1 MFSSVI
7 ISFYTKVRS
16 NLWAVGLS
24 SCSAALALISNRS
37 GVGWSWDSTDYVA
50 VGTNIANGRGLLDVT
65 GLPMTVRPPGLS
77 VLIAA
82 GVSVGLSANQ
92 FLLLLN
98 AACAFIVVNFT
109 FLLLQ
114 RALSNRAIIITAT
127 AFVAFSPALL
137 WQYSMAWS
145 EPPFLA
151 VLLIA
156 MYVSLQKMS
165 YTKAALMP
173 LLMAALFFIRYVGPV
188 FAVALMITSLLIN
201 RKQLGLIRSAVINLA
216 GFAISFLPC
225 WFWLIRNRR
234 IDGTLTGARAPGGG
248 SLIDPLK
255 TLTGTLGTWV
265 LAKPFEGGIY
275 MSWSGYPA
283 LAKFAGVSF
292 LVIFVGLLII
302 IATKNF
308 TITKFKI
315 KRFKIEESTN
325 QNKQNL
331 DVLILSAAISILYI
345 CFSAYRFVHWEL
357 GPLDNRMVIPI
368 YVPIIILVAIA
379 VEQSITNQKHI
390 RLIIG
395 VGFIALFG
403 LHLTSVTKD
412 ALAFGNDGRHWSGK
426 GFQELPIH
434 AFVKT
439 LPAKSL
445 ILSNQPQQLFSIS
458 KRPPVFTQYQIDV
471 AQKRRCGHRYFVWYN
486 TLYHDGTPNTES
498 MPQGAT
504 AIFNDSWGTIFDL
517 GSCRDDINF
526 YWP

>member
-1 MFSSVI
+1 MFASVI
-7 ISFYTKVRS
+7 SSIRTIVRS

-24 SCSAALALISNRS
+24 SCSAVLALTSNRS

-77 VLIAA
+77 ILIAA
-82 GVSVGLSANQ
+82 GISVGLSENL
-92 FLLLLN
+92 FLSLLN
-98 AACAFIVVNFT
+98 ATCAFIVVAIT
-109 FLLLQ
+109 FALLKH
-114 RALSNRAIIITAT
+114 ALINRTITIATT

-156 MYVSLQKMS
+156 MFISLQKMS

-173 LLMAALFFIRYVGPV
+173 LLMTALFFIRYVGPV
-188 FAVALMITSLLIN
+188 FAVALTITSFFIN
-201 RKQLGLIRSAVINLA
+201 RKQLGFVRSAVINSV
-216 GFAISFLPC
+216 GFLISFIPC
-225 WFWLIRNRR
+225 WLWLIRNKR

-248 SLIDPLK
+248 SLIEPLK

-275 MSWSGYPA
+275 MSWADYPA
-283 LAKFAGVSF
+283 SAKFAGIAF
-292 LVIFVGLLII
+292 LMSCACLSMI
-302 IATKNF
+302 IAIK
-308 TITKFKI
+308 KFKAT
-315 KRFKIEESTN
+315 KHADQDNRNN
-325 QNKQNL
+325 QNISL
-331 DVLILSAAISILYI
+331 LILSATIAILYI
-345 CFSAYRFVHWEL
+345 SFSAYRFVHFEL
-357 GPLDNRMVIPI
+357 GPLDNRMLIPI
-368 YVPIIILVAIA
+368 YVPVIILVAIA
-379 VEQSITNQKHI
+379 VERIIPSQRQI

-395 VGFIALFG
+395 ASFIALFG
-403 LHLTSVTKD
+403 LHLTSATRD
-412 ALAFGNDGRHWSGK
+412 ALVFGNDGRHWSGK

-434 AFVKT
+434 EFVKT

-445 ILSNQPQQLFSIS
+445 ILSNQPQQLFSIT
-458 KRPPVFTQYQIDV
+458 KRPPVFNQFQLDV

-486 TLYHDGTPNTES
+486 TLYNDGTPNTES

-504 AIFNDSWGTIFDL
+504 PIFNDSWGTIFDL
-517 GSCRDDINF
+517 GVCRDDINF

>member
-1 MFSSVI
+1 MFASVI
-7 ISFYTKVRS
+7 FGIYNWIKA
-16 NLWAVGLS
+16 NLWAFALS
-24 SCSAALALISNRS
+24 ITAAILSIISNRS

-50 VGTNIANGRGLLDVT
+50 VGTNFANGRGLLDVT

-82 GVSVGLSANQ
+82 GISVGLSANL

-98 AACAFIVVNFT
+98 ATCAFIVVIFT
-109 FLLLQ
+109 FALLQ
-114 RALSNRAIIITAT
+114 RALNNRVILIVAT

-156 MYVSLQKMS
+156 MFISRQKMS

-188 FAVALMITSLLIN
+188 FAVALTISSLFIN
-201 RKQLGLIRSAVINLA
+201 RKQLGLIRSAVINSA
-216 GFAISFLPC
+216 GFAISFIPC
-225 WFWLIRNRR
+225 WLWLIRNKR

-275 MSWSGYPA
+275 MSWLDYPA
-283 LAKFAGVSF
+283 TAKFAGS
-292 LVIFVGLLII
+292 LVVIIIVTLTLII
-302 IATKNF
+302 GVKKLKVA
-308 TITKFKI
+308 
-315 KRFKIEESTN
+315 R
-325 QNKQNL
+325 QNENNS
-331 DVLILSAAISILYI
+331 DVLLVCVAVVISYI

-357 GPLDNRMVIPI
+357 GPLDNRMMIPI
-368 YVPIIILVAIA
+368 YVPMIVLIAIA
-379 VEQSITNQKHI
+379 VERTITNQKHI
-390 RLIIG
+390 RLIISA
-395 VGFIALFG
+395 GFIALFG
-403 LHLTSVTKD
+403 LHLVSVTKD
-412 ALAFGNDGRHWSGK
+412 ALEFGNDGRHWSGK

-434 AFVKT
+434 EFVKT

-458 KRPPVFTQYQIDV
+458 KRPPVFNQYQLDA

-486 TLYHDGTPNTES
+486 TLYNDGTPNTES

-504 AIFNDSWGTIFDL
+504 SIFSDSWGTIFDL
-517 GSCRDDINF
+517 GTCRDDINF

>member
-1 MFSSVI
+1 MFASVI
-7 ISFYTKVRS
+7 RSVRINVMS

-24 SCSAALALISNRS
+24 SCSAVLALISNRS

-50 VGTNIANGRGLLDVT
+50 VATNIANNRGLLDVT

-77 VLIAA
+77 ILIAV
-82 GVSVGLSANQ
+82 GISVGLSANL
-92 FLLLLN
+92 FLSLLN
-98 AACAFIVVNFT
+98 ASCALIVVALT
-109 FLLLQ
+109 FMLLK
-114 RALSNRAIIITAT
+114 RALNNRAITIAAT

-151 VLLIA
+151 VLLVA
-156 MYVSLQKMS
+156 MYVSVQKMS

-188 FAVALMITSLLIN
+188 FAVALTITSFFIN
-201 RKQLGLIRSAVINLA
+201 RKQLGFIRSAAVNSV
-216 GFAISFLPC
+216 GFLISFIPC
-225 WFWLIRNRR
+225 WLWLLRNQR

-275 MSWSGYPA
+275 MSWADYPA
-283 LAKFAGVSF
+283 SAKFAGVAF
-292 LVIFVGLLII
+292 LIIFSCLSII
-302 IATKNF
+302 IAIK
-308 TITKFKI
+308 KFKAI
-315 KRFKIEESTN
+315 NHADSDR
-325 QNKQNL
+325 QNA
-331 DVLILSAAISILYI
+331 DVLILSATVSILYI
-345 CFSAYRFVHWEL
+345 CFSAYRFVHFEL
-357 GPLDNRMVIPI
+357 GPLDNRMLIPI

-379 VEQSITNQKHI
+379 VERIISHQKHI
-390 RLIIG
+390 RLITG

-403 LHLTSVTKD
+403 LHLTSVTRD
-412 ALAFGNDGRHWSGK
+412 ALVFGTDGRHWSGK

-434 AFVKT
+434 EFVKT

-445 ILSNQPQQLFSIS
+445 LLSNQPQQLFSIT
-458 KRPPVFTQYQIDV
+458 KRPPVFNQFQLDA
-471 AQKRRCGHRYFVWYN
+471 AQKKRCGQRYFVWYN
-486 TLYHDGTPNTES
+486 TLYNDGTPNTES

-504 AIFNDSWGTIFDL
+504 PIFADTWGTIFDL
-517 GSCRDDINF
+517 GVCRDDLNF

>member
-1 MFSSVI
+1 VFASVMI
-7 ISFYTKVRS
+7 NIYSKVRS
-16 NLWAVGLS
+16 NIWAVGLS
-24 SCSAALALISNRS
+24 SCSAALALTSNRS

-82 GVSVGLSANQ
+82 GISVGLSTNL

-98 AACAFIVVNFT
+98 ATCAFIVVAVT
-109 FLLLQ
+109 FALLQ
-114 RALSNRAIIITAT
+114 RAINNRALIIATT

-156 MYVSLQKMS
+156 MFISLQKMS
-165 YTKAALMP
+165 YPKAALMP

-188 FAVALMITSLLIN
+188 FAVALTISSLVIN
-201 RKQLGLIRSAVINLA
+201 RKQLGLIRSAIINSV

-225 WFWLIRNRR
+225 WLWLIRNRR
-234 IDGTLTGARAPGGG
+234 IDGTFTGARAPGGG

-275 MSWSGYPA
+275 MSWSDYPA
-283 LAKFAGVSF
+283 SAKFAGTSF
-292 LVIFVGLLII
+292 LIIFVGLLVI
-302 IATKNF
+302 IAAKNF
-308 TITKFKI
+308 KITKFKVN
-315 KRFKIEESTN
+315 KRTN
-325 QNKQNL
+325 QNKPNA
-331 DVLILSAAISILYI
+331 DVLILSATISILYI

-357 GPLDNRMVIPI
+357 GPLDNRMIIPI

-379 VEQSITNQKHI
+379 VEHSITSQKQF

-395 VGFIALFG
+395 AGFIALFG

-412 ALAFGNDGRHWSGK
+412 ALVFGNDGRHWSGK

-434 AFVKT
+434 EFAKT
-439 LPAKSL
+439 LPARSL

-458 KRPPVFTQYQIDV
+458 KRPPVFNQYQLDA
-471 AQKRRCGHRYFVWYN
+471 AQKRRCSHRYFVWYN
-486 TLYHDGTPNTES
+486 TLYHDGTPNIES

-504 AIFNDSWGTIFDL
+504 PIFTDSWGTIFDL
-517 GSCRDDINF
+517 GACRDDINF

>member
-1 MFSSVI
+1 VFASVI
-7 ISFYTKVRS
+7 FGIYNWIKA
-16 NLWAVGLS
+16 NLWAFALS
-24 SCSAALALISNRS
+24 TAGAILSIISNRS

-50 VGTNIANGRGLLDVT
+50 VGTNFANGRGLLDVT

-82 GVSVGLSANQ
+82 GISVGLSANL

-98 AACAFIVVNFT
+98 ATCAFIVVTVT
-109 FLLLQ
+109 FVLLQ
-114 RALSNRAIIITAT
+114 RAINNRTIIITAT

-156 MYVSLQKMS
+156 MFLSLQKMS

-188 FAVALMITSLLIN
+188 FAVALTISSLFIN
-201 RKQLGLIRSAVINLA
+201 RKQLGLIRSAVLNSA

-225 WFWLIRNRR
+225 WLWLIRNRR

-275 MSWSGYPA
+275 MSWSDYPA
-283 LAKFAGVSF
+283 LAKFAGTSF
-292 LVIFVGLLII
+292 LIIFVGLLVII
-302 IATKNF
+302 VAK
-308 TITKFKI
+308 KFKI
-315 KRFKIEESTN
+315 KRFKINERAIHD
-325 QNKQNL
+325 KQNV
-331 DVLILSAAISILYI
+331 DVLILSATISILYI

-357 GPLDNRMVIPI
+357 GPLDNRMIIPI
-368 YVPIIILVAIA
+368 YVPIMIIVAIA
-379 VEQSITNQKHI
+379 VEQSITNQKHV

-395 VGFIALFG
+395 ASFIALFG
-403 LHLTSVTKD
+403 LHLTSATKD
-412 ALAFGNDGRHWSGK
+412 ALVFGNDGRHWSGI

-434 AFVKT
+434 EFVKT
-439 LPAKSL
+439 LPARSL

-458 KRPPVFTQYQIDV
+458 KRPPVFNQYQLDA
-471 AQKRRCGHRYFVWYN
+471 AQKRRCSHRYFVWYN

-504 AIFNDSWGTIFDL
+504 PIFNDSWGTIFDL
-517 GSCRDDINF
+517 GLCRDDINF